1 MKKLIQRSILFLIL
15 TIGLIWFWDSYRSS
29 TFEAAIIQSIS
40 KNEMKVTNL
49 NGRQRTI
56 AVSLDLTKILEVN
69 KKYIIYYDKR
79 ILDKPRLRA
88 NACLRMYKNDCLR
101 IDINS
106 NLLSEGF
113 TWSGEHDS
121 LSRASQPLIQ
131 LASWLVSHARRGSMS
146 SFHDVALKQL

>member
-79 ILDKPRLRA
+79 ILDKPRLR
-88 NACLRMYKNDCLR
+88 KISQSND
-101 IDINS
+101 
-106 NLLSEGF
+106 
-113 TWSGEHDS
+113 
-121 LSRASQPLIQ
+121 
-131 LASWLVSHARRGSMS
+131 
-146 SFHDVALKQL
+146 